1 MLYWLYLIIFSLK
14 ILKDDEDEAPYDRT
28 YRDKSDMIVPE
39 PRYGN
44 SLPKYGNKTKADTIQ
59 DENPWTRQ
67 NAKKANKAESEE
79 EGEEEEE
86 GRNPYSQAKLAQQ
99 RKLQKQKENQRNE
112 DRKEPNQSNSDD
124 PPSFSSYERQREKEK
139 EKTSSSPGVKKPNN
153 PFLSKSDEVR
163 SPKNVPEKSTEQS
176 MDDVLAKMKNKKQI
190 TTYGAREGTVYS
202 R

>member
-44 SLPKYGNKTKADTIQ
+44 SLPKYGNKTKADAIQ

-124 PPSFSSYERQREKEK
+124 PPSEHLLKRDRERKKKKRLLLHLESRNRIIRSSLNLTRSEVQR
-139 EKTSSSPGVKKPNN
+139 T
-153 PFLSKSDEVR
+153 FLRNQQNSQWMTYL
-163 SPKNVPEKSTEQS
+163 PK
-176 MDDVLAKMKNKKQI
+176 
-190 TTYGAREGTVYS
+190 
-202 R
+202 

>member
-44 SLPKYGNKTKADTIQ
+44 SLPKYGNKTKADAIQ

-124 PPSFSSYERQREKEK
+124 PPSEHLLKREREEERKRKSEREEQGGRFRSS
-139 EKTSSSPGVKKPNN
+139 
-153 PFLSKSDEVR
+153 
-163 SPKNVPEKSTEQS
+163 
-176 MDDVLAKMKNKKQI
+176 
-190 TTYGAREGTVYS
+190 TVYRTFS
-202 R
+202 CPIRCDLLFIFHFGKYVIH